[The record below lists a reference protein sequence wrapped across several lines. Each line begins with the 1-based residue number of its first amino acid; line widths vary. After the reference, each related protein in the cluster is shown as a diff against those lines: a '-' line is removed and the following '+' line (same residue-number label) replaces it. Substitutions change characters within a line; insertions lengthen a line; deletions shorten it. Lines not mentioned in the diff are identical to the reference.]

1 MRVSM
6 WTSRVRLKYG
16 RKLQVVRKA
25 KTGWKSREIGFRNY
39 VRINDF
45 GLGKG
50 QDVLIFGNSPGQCYC
65 INLKLQ
71 KPHFH

>member
-1 MRVSM
+1 M

-16 RKLQVVRKA
+16 SKLQVVRKA

-39 VRINDF
+39 VKINAF

-50 QDVLIFGNSPGQCYC
+50 QDFIIFVNT
-65 INLKLQ
+65 LDLR
-71 KPHFH
+71 FRA